1 MQSCFCGGCA
11 VCQTCL
17 GQSSFGRAHVPTE
30 IPWAQVGDQSD
41 FVNSFSKTLSELG
54 PKIGAALNE
63 NHFRFFC
70 DKLANSL
77 APRFFEAIFRC
88 RKIGEAGS
96 QQLLLDTQAIKG
108 LLLEFPTA
116 GKRPPIPL
124 SHISVHLRVVH
135 TGLGMCWHS
144 RRPQGVDAPPR
155 CCISSCMQHLLLC
168 LVLVYAFS
176 QNDRPQD
183 LFVQGTLCDSA

>member
-1 MQSCFCGGCA
+1 MNQRNMAPALLLLCSPASMVDALPVRGACDNPFLDERR
-11 VCQTCL
+11 CQ
-17 GQSSFGRAHVPTE
+17 RIAWV
-30 IPWAQVGDQSD
+30 QVGDQSD

-116 GKRPPIPL
+116 GKSLPF
-124 SHISVHLRVVH
+124 
-135 TGLGMCWHS
+135 HS
-144 RRPQGVDAPPR
+144 PTY
-155 CCISSCMQHLLLC
+155 L
-168 LVLVYAFS
+168 LVLRYCTGVRHVQALLMSLKRLMSF
-176 QNDRPQD
+176 DRALYLLMHAASPD
-183 LFVQGTLCDSA
+183 VPAALACLL

>member
-1 MQSCFCGGCA
+1 M
-11 VCQTCL
+11 
-17 GQSSFGRAHVPTE
+17 
-30 IPWAQVGDQSD
+30 AQVGDQSD

-54 PKIGAALNE
+54 PKVGAALNE

-116 GKRPPIPL
+116 GTTKL
-124 SHISVHLRVVH
+124 CHMN
-135 TGLGMCWHS
+135 TLG
-144 RRPQGVDAPPR
+144 
-155 CCISSCMQHLLLC
+155 CIGAQ
-168 LVLVYAFS
+168 
-176 QNDRPQD
+176 
-183 LFVQGTLCDSA
+183 